1 MKRPALLLAAALA
14 ALAAG
19 CASTDSLGRQSHRAL
34 VVEESGLDN
43 VSFLYQP
50 RPGDRRFP
58 DPCRLEIYSG
68 KAILRTGPSPQVRD
82 SFSVATADRHWNGV
96 AEGRLDLTGEQVR
109 EILQTFVDEGLVPE
123 RRPRAQGLPCLQYAG
138 TIGREK
144 FAAATSNAVLVDT
157 FEDFVTS
164 NFSGTLRQAALM
176 H

>member
-1 MKRPALLLAAALA
+1 M
-14 ALAAG
+14 
-19 CASTDSLGRQSHRAL
+19 
-34 VVEESGLDN
+34 
-43 VSFLYQP
+43 
-50 RPGDRRFP
+50 
-58 DPCRLEIYSG
+58 I
-68 KAILRTGPSPQVRD
+68 
-82 SFSVATADRHWNGV
+82 
-96 AEGRLDLTGEQVR
+96 TGEQVR